1 MASAKASANSAVKTM
16 ANKSGSITPSS
27 PQVQE
32 KLARFNAIWP
42 LYRYWD
48 DLSQIM
54 QQPSAQLGDQWDRSI
69 HALMAKVTM
78 GISPAS
84 VMEAYADWFS
94 HLAISPGKQLR
105 LAEQYVNGKLR
116 LANYAANSVFYPQLE
131 PCISPQPTDKRF
143 NHIGWKTW
151 PYNALQQNFLFSQQW
166 WQSATSGVRGVSKHH
181 ESMLQFG
188 ARQMLDM
195 FSPSNYFAT
204 NPEVQLKTWQEGGAN
219 ISRGIANAVQDWQS
233 SLQGQKPVAAQNFKV
248 GENLAITPGKVV
260 YRNRLIELIQY
271 SPATDKVKPE
281 PILIVPAWIMKYYIL
296 DLSPKNSFIQYLTQQ
311 GYTVFCISWHNPTSK
326 DRELTMDDYRLLGVE
341 SALDAVQAI
350 TGQAQ
355 AHGVGYCLGGTLMSI
370 AAATQAREKKERFKS
385 LCQLA
390 AQTDFS
396 EAGELMLFIDQS
408 QVTFLE
414 DMMWHQGVLD
424 NSQMAGAFQMLRS
437 NDLIWSRMVHELMM
451 GESTSA
457 NDLMAWNADA
467 TRMPYCMHSHYLRHL
482 FLDNELSQGHYL
494 VEGKPVS
501 ITDIRA
507 PIFAVGTEK
516 DHVAPWRSVYKI
528 HILSDTDV
536 TFVLTSSGHNAGIVS
551 EPGHP
556 RRHYRISFS
565 TDQSPYIDPDSWL
578 QQTPVKE
585 GSWWQAYC
593 DWLGE
598 HSGEPTSPPAMGAA
612 KKGYKVLADAP
623 GTYIYET

>member
-1 MASAKASANSAVKTM
+1 MNNPENVITM
-16 ANKSGSITPSS
+16 ANANTGSAQAELS
-27 PQVQE
+27 PE
-32 KLARFNAIWP
+32 AKERLARFNAIWP
-42 LYRYWD
+42 LYRYLD
-48 DLSQIM
+48 DLAQIM
-54 QQPSAQLGDQWDRSI
+54 RLPSEQLGDQWDRSI

-84 VMEAYADWFS
+84 VLEAYADWFS
-94 HLAISPGKQLR
+94 HLLISPGKQMR
-105 LAEQYVNGKLR
+105 LAEQYYNDKMR
-116 LANYAANSVFYPQLE
+116 LANYAANGAFYTLLE
-131 PCISPQPTDKRF
+131 PCVKPHPTDKRF
-143 NHIGWKTW
+143 NHVGWKTW
-151 PYNALQQNFLFSQQW
+151 PYNVIQQSFLLSQQW
-166 WQSATSGVRGVSKHH
+166 WQSATTGVRGVSKHH
-181 ESMLQFG
+181 ENMVQFG
-188 ARQMLDM
+188 ARQVLDM
-195 FSPSNYFAT
+195 FSPSNFFAT
-204 NPEVQLKTWQEGGAN
+204 NPEVQLRTWQEGGAN
-219 ISRGIANAVQDWQS
+219 IGRGLVNAMQDWQR
-233 SLQGQKPVAAQNFKV
+233 SLQGQQPVAAQDFQV
-248 GENLAITPGKVV
+248 GKNLAVTPGKVV

-271 SPATDKVKPE
+271 SPVTDQVKPE

-296 DLSPKNSFIQYLTQQ
+296 DLSAKNSFIQYLTRQ

-326 DRELTMDDYRLLGVE
+326 DRELTMDDYRLLGIE
-341 SALDAVQAI
+341 AALDAVQAI
-350 TGQAQ
+350 TGQEQ
-355 AHGVGYCLGGTLMSI
+355 VHGVGYCLGGTLLSI
-370 AAATQAREKKERFKS
+370 AAASQARDKKERFKT

-390 AQTDFS
+390 VQTDFS

-437 NDLIWSRMVHELMM
+437 NDLIWSRLVHELMM

-494 VEGKPVS
+494 VEGKPIS

-556 RRHYRISFS
+556 RRHYRVSHS
-565 TDQSPYIDPDSWL
+565 TDQSPYIDPDSWVET
-578 QQTPVKE
+578 TPVNE
-585 GSWWQAYC
+585 GSWWLEYA
-593 DWLGE
+593 DWLDKR
-598 HSGEPTSPPAMGAA
+598 SGASVAPPAMGNGD
-612 KKGYKVLADAP
+612 KGYPVLADAP
-623 GTYIYET
+623 GTYVYES